1 MISEAYARAGY
12 DVPELVYWNLS
23 RHLGASKPITA
34 GQAGTALLSGF
45 SSNLLK
51 VFMGG
56 PDELQKKLE
65 QMEIVD
71 ESGETTSEKD
81 AIDSIDV
88 MMKAISKKSFDGLRV
103 ID

>member
-1 MISEAYARAGY
+1 
-12 DVPELVYWNLS
+12 V
-23 RHLGASKPITA
+23 
-34 GQAGTALLSGF
+34 ALLSGF

-56 PDELQKKLE
+56 PDELQKKVE

-71 ESGETTSEKD
+71 ESGETTSEKKD
-81 AIDSIDV
+81 VIDSIDV

-103 ID
+103 VD